1 MSTQININIKFD
13 DDAAGVAYQ
22 FSSDTGAIW
31 SSEDP
36 FYLEQELVRWHERDG
51 GRRWDDDTFK
61 AIRRII
67 RGWNYTVSGEMRAHT
82 ITINSDS
89 GTVVMRASAVTDS
102 FQRMYDMAIYP
113 QEKQQSP
120 TMKEE
125 FISHGPLI
133 TDDKKP
139 YIRLKAK
146 EANEDVQ

>member
-1 MSTQININIKFD
+1 
-13 DDAAGVAYQ
+13 
-22 FSSDTGAIW
+22 
-31 SSEDP
+31 
-36 FYLEQELVRWHERDG
+36 
-51 GRRWDDDTFK
+51 
-61 AIRRII
+61 
-67 RGWNYTVSGEMRAHT
+67 MRAHT

-133 TDDKKP
+133 TDEKKP

-146 EANEDVQ
+146 EANENAQ